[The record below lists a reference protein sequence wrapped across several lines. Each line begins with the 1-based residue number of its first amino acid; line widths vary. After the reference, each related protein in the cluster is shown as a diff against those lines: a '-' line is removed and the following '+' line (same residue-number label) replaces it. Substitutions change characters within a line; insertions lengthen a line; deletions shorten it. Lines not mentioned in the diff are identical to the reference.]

1 MENVVL
7 PQNVVVLI
15 MRHLVIIT
23 IQKLK
28 LIIVIG
34 LLVLV
39 NQLKIVQILVIL
51 YFVDFKIRDVSGVVY
66 SINALY

>member
-34 LLVLV
+34 ILVLV

-66 SINALY
+66 SINA

>member
-7 PQNVVVLI
+7 PQNVVLLI

-34 LLVLV
+34 ILVLV
-39 NQLKIVQILVIL
+39 SQLKIVQILVIL

-66 SINALY
+66 SINA